1 MSCLKTLTKKVLYS
15 AKTNRRQAGPDSNR
29 ARKSYRSA
37 QEAGRG
43 EQYIVQGRPQHP
55 KFSTMVA
62 DLTQRIFLAMPVISV
77 VTFLPTL
84 LAAPLF
90 RMRLISFLSIS
101 SLLFTA
107 YTLIRVP
114 STGAT
119 RKQTVASDP
128 LSPLH
133 QYGPYLNG
141 ALSMLIGL
149 NGFVFDYKNIGHGG
163 FWLLC
168 LLPNGESVYLDCEA
182 STLGDLRKLVVF
194 LVSLFARRTMLDVD
208 FDSLEKL
215 KYPYKGA

>member
-1 MSCLKTLTKKVLYS
+1 MRKAFYS
-15 AKTNRRQAGPDSNR
+15 AGEDEVDDELPEDFDEEEQENLI
-29 ARKSYRSA
+29 A
-37 QEAGRG
+37 QLKKQDEANNILFR
-43 EQYIVQGRPQHP
+43 
-55 KFSTMVA
+55 
-62 DLTQRIFLAMPVISV
+62 RIFLAMPVISV